1 MKPSQIK
8 LGIDLSVAVYAMMLW
23 FSSKSINIFQFC
35 SVLLYFLLL
44 SSVLVWISPSHKFLT
59 NQPAQ
64 PQEQEGC
71 APIHIFAARGS
82 GEPAGLGAVGRLAGL
97 IQHDNLSMT
106 TVEAIDYPALL
117 DPNDPTRYAFSSYV
131 GVSAVMWQVTDY
143 YNRCP
148 DSKFV
153 LLGYSQVR
161 VIY

>member
-1 MKPSQIK
+1 
-8 LGIDLSVAVYAMMLW
+8 MLW
-23 FSSKSINIFQFC
+23 LSSRSINVFHIC

-44 SSVLVWISPSHKFLT
+44 SSLLVWIRLSHKLLT
-59 NQPAQ
+59 NQPT
-64 PQEQEGC
+64 ESHERGDC
-71 APIHIFAARGS
+71 ASIHIFAARGS
-82 GEPAGLGAVGRLAGL
+82 GEPAGLGAVGQLAEL
-97 IQHDNLSMT
+97 IQRDNLSTT

-117 DPNDPTRYAFSSYV
+117 DPNDPTRYAFSSHV

-161 VIY
+161 VIYQ